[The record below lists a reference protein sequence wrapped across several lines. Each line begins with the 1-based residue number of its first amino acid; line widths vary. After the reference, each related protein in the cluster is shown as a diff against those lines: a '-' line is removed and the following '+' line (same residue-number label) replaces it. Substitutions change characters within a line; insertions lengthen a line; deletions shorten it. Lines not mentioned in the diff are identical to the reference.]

1 MMMISGS
8 HHGVSNLSG
17 KFSDRQS
24 DEMHAAASE
33 APLLFPFDIEKV
45 SELLTLLA
53 NEHRLRI
60 AVLLL
65 ESERSVTELS
75 FLIGIS
81 LSRTS
86 RYLSHLRRAKV
97 VSTRDAA
104 QTVFYSLNSEPVT
117 RIIQDLRQL
126 GILPELSHG

>member
-1 MMMISGS
+1 MTIRGS
-8 HHGVSNLSG
+8 HRNASNSSG
-17 KFSDRQS
+17 QFLDR
-24 DEMHAAASE
+24 HSE
-33 APLLFPFDIEKV
+33 RVNVADGHLLEPFPFDIEKV
-45 SELLTLLA
+45 SQLLTLLA

-65 ESERSVTELS
+65 ERERSVTELS
-75 FLIGIS
+75 ILIGIS
-81 LSRTS
+81 LSLTS
-86 RYLSHLRRAKV
+86 RYLSHLRRAEV
-97 VSTRDAA
+97 VNTREAA